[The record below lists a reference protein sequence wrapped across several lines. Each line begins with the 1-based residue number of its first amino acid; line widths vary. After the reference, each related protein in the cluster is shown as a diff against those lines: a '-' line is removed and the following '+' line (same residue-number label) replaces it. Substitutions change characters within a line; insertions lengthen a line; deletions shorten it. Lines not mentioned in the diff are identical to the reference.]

1 MVVLALVQW
10 GFLRVKMVLVSL
22 LVLAQVGVG
31 VQLKLKALT
40 LMALQQVRFIDMI
53 LNYFYCLLFLLMLAL
68 SIFSFT
74 VLFAL
79 FIYKDLGGV
88 KFARDSFLF
97 FDYIFFS
104 SDMRANASALS
115 VICVFIFGLA
125 FDHNRNPLVKNYLV
139 DIVWFLGVV
148 LFFIHCRFFSN
159 LEYGKTKI
167 IFVRELFFN
176 LKIKLRLIFLWLSRL
191 LFIILILNRFY
202 R

>member
-53 LNYFYCLLFLLMLAL
+53 LNNFYSLLFLLMLAL

-148 LFFIHCRFFSN
+148 LFFIHCRFFYN
-159 LEYGKTKI
+159 NVYCKKKKQFIKNKTNSKI
-167 IFVRELFFN
+167 HTSTFFTFSFT
-176 LKIKLRLIFLWLSRL
+176 LYFSL
-191 LFIILILNRFY
+191 LHF
-202 R
+202 

>member
-1 MVVLALVQW
+1 
-10 GFLRVKMVLVSL
+10 
-22 LVLAQVGVG
+22 
-31 VQLKLKALT
+31 
-40 LMALQQVRFIDMI
+40 MI
-53 LNYFYCLLFLLMLAL
+53 LNNFYSLLFLLMLAL

-167 IFVRELFFN
+167 IFVRELFQPKNKTKVNIFMVVTIIIHHID
-176 LKIKLRLIFLWLSRL
+176 IKSFLSLICC
-191 LFIILILNRFY
+191 
-202 R
+202 

>member
-1 MVVLALVQW
+1 
-10 GFLRVKMVLVSL
+10 
-22 LVLAQVGVG
+22 
-31 VQLKLKALT
+31 
-40 LMALQQVRFIDMI
+40 MALQQVRFIDMI
-53 LNYFYCLLFLLMLAL
+53 LNNFYSLLFLLMLAL

-148 LFFIHCRFFSN
+148 LFFIHCSFFYN
-159 LEYGKTKI
+159 MQYGNTKI
-167 IFVRELFFN
+167 IFERDHFLN
-176 LKIKLRLIFLWLSRL
+176 QKIKKKLKYLRL
-191 LFIILILNRFY
+191 
-202 R
+202 

>member
-1 MVVLALVQW
+1 
-10 GFLRVKMVLVSL
+10 
-22 LVLAQVGVG
+22 
-31 VQLKLKALT
+31 
-40 LMALQQVRFIDMI
+40 MI
-53 LNYFYCLLFLLMLAL
+53 LNNFYSLLFLLMLAL
-68 SIFSFT
+68 SIFYFT

-148 LFFIHCRFFSN
+148 LFFIHCRFFLIWN
-159 LEYGKTKI
+159 M
-167 IFVRELFFN
+167 VRQKLF
-176 LKIKLRLIFLWLSRL
+176 L
-191 LFIILILNRFY
+191 
-202 R
+202 

>member
-1 MVVLALVQW
+1 M
-10 GFLRVKMVLVSL
+10 
-22 LVLAQVGVG
+22 
-31 VQLKLKALT
+31 
-40 LMALQQVRFIDMI
+40 
-53 LNYFYCLLFLLMLAL
+53 
-68 SIFSFT
+68 
-74 VLFAL
+74 LFAL

-125 FDHNRNPLVKNYLV
+125 FDHNRNPLVKNYLI

-148 LFFIHCRFFSN
+148 LFLYTVVFSN

>member
-53 LNYFYCLLFLLMLAL
+53 LNNFYSLLFLLMLAL

-148 LFFIHCRFFSN
+148 LFFIHCRFFFN
-159 LEYGKTKI
+159 MEYVNTKN
-167 IFVRELFFN
+167 IFFIYLFLKQKKILLYFFFIFLKLFF
-176 LKIKLRLIFLWLSRL
+176 
-191 LFIILILNRFY
+191 
-202 R
+202 

>member
-1 MVVLALVQW
+1 
-10 GFLRVKMVLVSL
+10 
-22 LVLAQVGVG
+22 
-31 VQLKLKALT
+31 
-40 LMALQQVRFIDMI
+40 MI
-53 LNYFYCLLFLLMLAL
+53 LNNFYSLLFLLMLAL

-176 LKIKLRLIFLWLSRL
+176 LKIKLRLIFLWLS
-191 LFIILILNRFY
+191 
-202 R
+202 

>member
-1 MVVLALVQW
+1 
-10 GFLRVKMVLVSL
+10 
-22 LVLAQVGVG
+22 
-31 VQLKLKALT
+31 
-40 LMALQQVRFIDMI
+40 MALQQVRFIDMI
-53 LNYFYCLLFLLMLAL
+53 LNNFYSLLFLLMLAL

-97 FDYIFFS
+97 LDYIFFS

-125 FDHNRNPLVKNYLV
+125 FDHNRNPLVKNYLI

>member
-1 MVVLALVQW
+1 
-10 GFLRVKMVLVSL
+10 
-22 LVLAQVGVG
+22 
-31 VQLKLKALT
+31 
-40 LMALQQVRFIDMI
+40 MI
-53 LNYFYCLLFLLMLAL
+53 LNNFYSLLFLLMLAL

-148 LFFIHCRFFSN
+148 LFFIHCRFFSKRAFFQPKN
-159 LEYGKTKI
+159 KTKVNIFMVVTI
-167 IFVRELFFN
+167 IIHHID
-176 LKIKLRLIFLWLSRL
+176 IKSFLSLICC
-191 LFIILILNRFY
+191 
-202 R
+202 

>member
-1 MVVLALVQW
+1 MVSSICETNS
-10 GFLRVKMVLVSL
+10 LRC
-22 LVLAQVGVG
+22 AIIQ
-31 VQLKLKALT
+31 T
-40 LMALQQVRFIDMI
+40 
-53 LNYFYCLLFLLMLAL
+53 
-68 SIFSFT
+68 
-74 VLFAL
+74 
-79 FIYKDLGGV
+79 
-88 KFARDSFLF
+88 
-97 FDYIFFS
+97 
-104 SDMRANASALS
+104 
-115 VICVFIFGLA
+115 FIFGLA

>member
-1 MVVLALVQW
+1 
-10 GFLRVKMVLVSL
+10 
-22 LVLAQVGVG
+22 
-31 VQLKLKALT
+31 
-40 LMALQQVRFIDMI
+40 MI
-53 LNYFYCLLFLLMLAL
+53 LNNFYSLLFLLMLAL

-148 LFFIHCRFFSN
+148 LFFIHCRFFYN
-159 LEYGKTKI
+159 IEIGDKNYFCKRAFFQPKNKTKVNIFMVVTI
-167 IFVRELFFN
+167 IIHHID
-176 LKIKLRLIFLWLSRL
+176 IKSFLSLICC
-191 LFIILILNRFY
+191 
-202 R
+202 

>member
-1 MVVLALVQW
+1 
-10 GFLRVKMVLVSL
+10 
-22 LVLAQVGVG
+22 
-31 VQLKLKALT
+31 
-40 LMALQQVRFIDMI
+40 MI
-53 LNYFYCLLFLLMLAL
+53 LNNFYSLLFLLMLAL

-125 FDHNRNPLVKNYLV
+125 FDHNRNPLVKNYLI

-159 LEYGKTKI
+159 LNM
-167 IFVRELFFN
+167 VRQKLF
-176 LKIKLRLIFLWLSRL
+176 L
-191 LFIILILNRFY
+191 
-202 R
+202 

>member
-1 MVVLALVQW
+1 
-10 GFLRVKMVLVSL
+10 
-22 LVLAQVGVG
+22 
-31 VQLKLKALT
+31 
-40 LMALQQVRFIDMI
+40 MI
-53 LNYFYCLLFLLMLAL
+53 LNNFYSLLFLLMLAL

-148 LFFIHCRFFSN
+148 LFFIHCRFFYK
-159 LEYGKTKI
+159 LEKGKTKNIFKRAFFQPKNKTKVNIFMVVTI
-167 IFVRELFFN
+167 IIHHID
-176 LKIKLRLIFLWLSRL
+176 IKSFLSLICC
-191 LFIILILNRFY
+191 
-202 R
+202 